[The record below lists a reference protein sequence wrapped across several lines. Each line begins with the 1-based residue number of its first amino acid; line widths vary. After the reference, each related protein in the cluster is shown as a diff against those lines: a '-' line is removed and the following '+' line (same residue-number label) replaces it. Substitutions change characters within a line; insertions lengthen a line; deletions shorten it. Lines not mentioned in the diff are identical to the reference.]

1 MDGSE
6 CDYDEDPVWVDRT
19 GPHFRADIEG
29 MIHEHG
35 TPCGYV
41 SVPFIYVDYRALER
55 DQLDYYLYWR
65 DRFWEGE
72 MLRTCEGYLWLLANE
87 IGLSEHD
94 PTETYGLLMRLWDE
108 RKFDLFDPSLFME
121 FVRDYAIEH
130 NLPRPPADVFGSDRN
145 EALVDS
151 ITCCPGWYIDIA
163 SLSEM
168 TNGFGI
174 KRDESE
180 TVCRIVD
187 ISLRRLNR
195 MMTKGLLDSYSSSN
209 LENVHDLYRSY
220 PLLRGKK
227 VAVDSPDLYHDSSFR
242 AFVRDITRYASSL
255 LRGLKEQDR
264 PKDLSDLMT
273 EIITDVFDNPDDS
286 GPGYDPKAA
295 VTVVKEVSERYIA
308 RGLHPSLSEEWKGI
322 DKITLMAERNIRIP
336 PSSAQKLLNNWNLDS
351 DTPCRYVK
359 SGFVNP
365 SYDTFSREQYDY
377 YIFWRTQFR
386 NGRNL
391 ETDDGYIRLF
401 VAEIVSC
408 SDDPKDALEVLK
420 RLRDTYRCHTLD
432 RYISVAMMEYSVI
445 FGIPVDDTEYAYD
458 TLLNGIACMC
468 MGKNPMMDMTPDV
481 LASISGIDKDTILKL
496 GKEGMA
502 AINESLRRIDSERI
516 ALGIPPTLE
525 LFNVQ
530 IIPHSA
536 FYTMRRDFP
545 MPSYNSSYR
554 TFVVKRSSSLRSYIS
569 NTIKLVA
576 AYISKFSG
584 KKVTVKIPKY
594 HGERSVKIVEESVMK
609 AFGLD
614 PKKKKKLELDP
625 SALKSAQD
633 DLSAVTE
640 MMSTDEEEKEET
652 PVEEVIEEGWDAL
665 AAKLSDDQTEYL
677 ADALGDG
684 TKCAAIARRSGKT
697 VSKMEDSINSIAMD
711 LIGDTIVENQS
722 VIDDYRDDVISILP
736 PELSER
742 L

>member
-87 IGLSEHD
+87 IGLSDRD
-94 PTETYGLLMRLWDE
+94 PVETYDLLMKLWGE
-108 RKFDLFDPSLFME
+108 RRFDLFDPSLFTE

-130 NLPRPPADVFGSDRN
+130 NLPRPPADVFGSDKN
-145 EALVDS
+145 EALVNS
-151 ITCCPGWYIDIA
+151 IACCPEWYIDIA

-174 KRDESE
+174 KRDEAD
-180 TVCRIVD
+180 TVCRIVE
-187 ISLRRLNR
+187 ISLRRLIR
-195 MMTKGLLDSYSSSN
+195 MSKGQFDSYSSVN

-220 PLLRGKK
+220 PLLRGRK
-227 VAVDSPDLYHDSSFR
+227 VAVDSPDLFHNRSFR
-242 AFVRDITRYASSL
+242 AFIRDVTRYASSL

-264 PKDLSDLMT
+264 PQELSDLMT
-273 EIITDVFDNPDDS
+273 EIITDVYEHPDDS
-286 GPGYDPKAA
+286 GPECDPKAA
-295 VTVVKEVSERYIA
+295 VTVVKEVAERYIA
-308 RGLHPSLSEEWKGI
+308 RGLHPSLSTDEKDI
-322 DKITLMAERNIRIP
+322 DKVSLMAERNIRIP

-351 DTPCRYVK
+351 DEPCRYVK

-365 SYDTFSREQYDY
+365 SYDTFTREQYDY

-386 NGRNL
+386 KGRYL

-401 VAEIVSC
+401 VAELVSC
-408 SDDPKDALEVLK
+408 SDDPKDALETLV
-420 RLRDTYRCHTLD
+420 RLRDTYRCHSLD

-445 FGIPVDDTEYAYD
+445 FGIPVNDTEYAYES
-458 TLLNGIACMC
+458 LLNGIACMC
-468 MGKNPMMDMTPDV
+468 MERNPMMDMTPDV

-496 GKEGMA
+496 GKEGIA

-536 FYTMRRDFP
+536 FYTMKRDFP
-545 MPSYNSSYR
+545 MPSYNSTFR

-576 AYISKFSG
+576 TYISKFSG
-584 KKVTVKIPKY
+584 KKVTIKIPKY

-614 PKKKKKLELDP
+614 PKRKKKLELDP

-640 MMSTDEEEKEET
+640 MMSTEEEEKEET
-652 PVEEVIEEGWDAL
+652 PVEEVSEEGWGAL
-665 AAKLSDDQTEYL
+665 VAKLDDDQMEYL

-684 TKCAAIARRSGKT
+684 SRCSSIARRSGKT

-711 LIGDTIVENQS
+711 MIGDTIVENQS
-722 VIDDYRDDVISILP
+722 VIDDYRGEVISILP
-736 PELSER
+736 PELSEK

>member
-87 IGLSEHD
+87 IGLSDRD
-94 PTETYGLLMRLWDE
+94 PVETYDLLMKLWNE
-108 RKFDLFDPSLFME
+108 RRFDLFDPSLFIE
-121 FVRDYAIEH
+121 FVRDYSVEH
-130 NLPRPPADVFGSDRN
+130 NLPRPPADVFGSDKN
-145 EALVDS
+145 EALVNS
-151 ITCCPGWYIDIA
+151 IACCPDWYIDIA

-174 KRDESE
+174 KRDEAD
-180 TVCRIVD
+180 TVCRMVD
-187 ISLRRLNR
+187 ISLRRMIR
-195 MMTKGLLDSYSSSN
+195 MTKGQFDSYSSIN
-209 LENVHDLYRSY
+209 MENVHDLYRSY
-220 PLLRGKK
+220 PLLRGRK
-227 VAVDSPDLYHDSSFR
+227 VAVDSPDLFHNRSFR
-242 AFVRDITRYASSL
+242 AFIRDVTRYASSL

-264 PKDLSDLMT
+264 PKELSDLMT
-273 EIITDVFDNPDDS
+273 EIITDVYEHPDDN
-286 GPGYDPKAA
+286 GPEYDPMNA
-295 VTVVKEVSERYIA
+295 VTVVKTVTERYIA
-308 RGLHPSLSEEWKGI
+308 RGLHPSFSASEEKDI
-322 DKITLMAERNIRIP
+322 EKVNLMAERNIRIP

-351 DTPCRYVK
+351 DEPCRYVK
-359 SGFVNP
+359 SGYANP
-365 SYDTFSREQYDY
+365 SYDTFTRDQYDY

-386 NGRNL
+386 KGRNL

-401 VAEIVSC
+401 VAETVSC
-408 SDDPKDALEVLK
+408 SDDPKEALENLR

-445 FGIPVDDTEYAYD
+445 FGIPVEDTEYAYES
-458 TLLNGIACMC
+458 LLNGIACMC
-468 MGKNPMMDMTPDV
+468 MERNPMTDMTPDV
-481 LASISGIDKDTILKL
+481 LASISGVDKDTILKL
-496 GKEGMA
+496 GKEGITT
-502 AINESLRRIDSERI
+502 INESLRRIDSERI

-536 FYTMRRDFP
+536 FYTMKRDFP
-545 MPSYNSSYR
+545 MPSYNSTFR

-576 AYISKFSG
+576 AYIGKFSG
-584 KKVTVKIPKY
+584 KKVTIKIPKY
-594 HGERSVKIVEESVMK
+594 HGERSVKIIEESVMK

-614 PKKKKKLELDP
+614 PKRKKKLELDP

-640 MMSTDEEEKEET
+640 MMSTEEEEKEEA
-652 PVEEVIEEGWDAL
+652 PVEDVSEEGWDAL
-665 AAKLSDDQTEYL
+665 AAKLDENQMEYL

-684 TKCAAIARRSGKT
+684 NKCATIARGSGKT

-711 LIGDTIVENQS
+711 MIGDTIVENQS

-736 PELSER
+736 PELSEK